1 MFLFCLKKI
10 DDATILK
17 RDDTCSL
24 LKEGLLPRLCWEAG
38 DMFCIAFGQNN
49 KTRLGRG
56 WVEAT
61 RSQDPFASLNYETI
75 DTMTK

>member
-1 MFLFCLKKI
+1 MFLFCLKKF

-17 RDDTCSL
+17 RDDPCSL

-38 DMFCIAFGQNN
+38 DSFCITFGQNN
-49 KTRLGRG
+49 KTRLGRD

-75 DTMTK
+75 ETMTK